1 MCYIICS
8 FLSPLYVF
16 YIYRILV
23 CSGNGALPGT
33 IQTFL
38 TSTFTCPAANLPT
51 STKSKY
57 MLDMTFKSPTSPA
70 NFYVL
75 CTVHYLQSINKEKQ
89 VRVLKILFSIRN
101 TSNRYQLMGL
111 SKSQN
116 NRGGSFTLGFIDS
129 RGTPTVKSQSFL
141 ESVIR
146 SLVICWAEM

>member
-1 MCYIICS
+1 MYYIIVFS
-8 FLSPLYVF
+8 LLYMFF

-51 STKSKY
+51 STQSKY

-89 VRVLKILFSIRN
+89 VRVLKILFSIRY
-101 TSNRYQLMGL
+101 TSNINQLMGL
-111 SKSQN
+111 S
-116 NRGGSFTLGFIDS
+116 I
-129 RGTPTVKSQSFL
+129 
-141 ESVIR
+141 
-146 SLVICWAEM
+146 